1 MIKNYYRPKTIDELS
16 ELKLKT
22 NGSLFSGGTD
32 LFVKLRAGSIDTDT
46 VIDTKYLDSKKIEI
60 TNKKLFIPINATY
73 SELRKFIKQ
82 NNVNNI
88 LVNIVKTIGSPMIR
102 NRGTPIGNITNASP
116 AGDFV
121 LASYLFN
128 GEVIIEPTSRKIP
141 VKEFIKG
148 PGKINLEQNE
158 FVYGIEL
165 EILDDYKFYFEKVGR
180 RNAMIIS
187 IASIGLLLK
196 EKDNKISDI
205 RIAFGSVAPCIL
217 RDEKLEKSLIG
228 ETINEELFK
237 HIAIEYQKLSSPIT
251 DVRATKEYRK
261 TLVHN
266 LVIKAYNNLFEK
278 VVKE

>member
-32 LFVKLRAGSIDTDT
+32 LFVKLRAGAIDTDT

-88 LVNIVKTIGSPMIR
+88 LENIVKTIGSPMIR

-278 VVKE
+278 AVKE